1 MSKIQPGSGYGFTSG
16 GYGFSMNIGSPFDD
30 KDLSRYR
37 PLFCTYA
44 GTNKFEVSPGTVN
57 RIIPKIGSVYLDA
70 ATKPQL
76 TVTVSGYICVQ
87 LTHET
92 DSFFPRT
99 ATIIHHPGAV
109 TPADTETTG
118 YYPLAKVNITET
130 EEGTKYET
138 IVFSY
143 GNFVCNRLK
152 AGANTAVWYWAGIT
166 PQAAV

>member
-1 MSKIQPGSGYGFTSG
+1 MIIQPGNGYGFCSSGYGASL
-16 GYGFSMNIGSPFDD
+16 
-30 KDLSRYR
+30 DLSEPFPGDSSGAYR
-37 PLFCTYA
+37 PLFATNV
-44 GTNKFEVSPGTVN
+44 GGNKFQVSPGTVN
-57 RIIPKIGSVYLDA
+57 RIVPKIGSVYLDA
-70 ATKPQL
+70 STKPQL
-76 TVTVSGYICVQ
+76 TVTASGYICVL

-99 ATIIHHPGAV
+99 ATIIFHTGSATPG
-109 TPADTETTG
+109 DTETNG
-118 YYPLAKVNITET
+118 YYPLAKVNVTET
-130 EEGTKYET
+130 EAGTQYET

>member
-1 MSKIQPGSGYGFTSG
+1 MSKIQPGNGYGFTSS
-16 GYGFSMNIGSPFDD
+16 GYGFSINAGSPFNDPEQGE
-30 KDLSRYR
+30 YR
-37 PLFCTYA
+37 PLYATYN
-44 GTNKFEVSPGTVN
+44 GTNKYLISPGTVN
-57 RIIPKIGSVYLDA
+57 RIVPKIGEVYLDA

-76 TVTVSGYICVQ
+76 TVTASGYICVL

-99 ATIIHHPGAV
+99 ATIILHPGAV
-109 TPADTETTG
+109 TPVDTETTG
-118 YYPLAKVNITET
+118 YYPLAKVNVTET
-130 EEGTKYET
+130 EDGTKYET